1 MFDNV
6 KWYLIGACL
15 FLIAAVG
22 MLGGYRTYWLLA
34 VNPLMFAH
42 MPLDLFRVWQYYSLY
57 NNHLKDIDNTIA
69 LGRIFDNRV
78 YSYCLETVDS
88 EERYFH
94 TVGKYFVENAY
105 LYKQCQRHME
115 EGRFTDIVNHLIQ
128 YDATKPPS
136 LTDAPLIYKN
146 DNLMVNYTA
155 SKAYF
160 DSVIDPLMY
169 TGAWLYILYVV
180 SIYWVY
186 VGWRY

>member
-6 KWYLIGACL
+6 KWYLIGGIIAVVA
-15 FLIAAVG
+15 FLGAA
-22 MLGGYRTYWLLA
+22 LGYPTYWLFI
-34 VNPLMFAH
+34 VNPLMFTY
-42 MPLDLFRVWQYYSLY
+42 MPLDLFRVWQYHSLY
-57 NNHLKDIDNTIA
+57 NSHLKDIDNTIA

-105 LYKQCQRHME
+105 LYKQCQRHIE
-115 EGRFTDIVNHLIQ
+115 EGRFNEIVKNLIQ
-128 YDATKPPS
+128 YDATKPPN
-136 LTDAPLIYKN
+136 LTDEPLMYKN

-160 DSVIDPLMY
+160 DSVISPLMY
-169 TGAWLYILYVV
+169 TGTWLYILYVV
-180 SIYWVY
+180 SIYWYY